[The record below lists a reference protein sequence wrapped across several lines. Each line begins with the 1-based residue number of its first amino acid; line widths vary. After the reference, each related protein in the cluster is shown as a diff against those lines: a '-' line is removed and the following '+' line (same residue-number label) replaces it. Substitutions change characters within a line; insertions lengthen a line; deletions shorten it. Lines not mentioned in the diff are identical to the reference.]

1 MKKIFNS
8 LVVVLLAVT
17 GLSLTS
23 CSDDD
28 ESTPI
33 SYNDLPYVSQQF
45 IVTYFP
51 WADVEAVYMEG
62 GEYNVN
68 LSDGTDIEFNLS
80 GEWTDVDAMIGVTLP
95 TGFYPSAIDMYIS
108 ENIPGGGINEISR
121 NVNGYE
127 VELVDGQDLIF
138 NLEGIFIGMD

>member
-1 MKKIFNS
+1 
-8 LVVVLLAVT
+8 
-17 GLSLTS
+17 
-23 CSDDD
+23 
-28 ESTPI
+28 
-33 SYNDLPYVSQQF
+33 
-45 IVTYFP
+45 
-51 WADVEAVYMEG
+51 YMEG

-80 GEWTDVDAMIGVTLP
+80 GEWTDVDAIIGVTLP